1 MLLGFD
7 PGKDKCGIAIMSQ
20 DGQIIT
26 HQIIAS
32 QEVLSKIEQLIARY
46 QVNLVVI
53 GNQTTSE
60 IWQKKLQSHISIP
73 IQPIDEHSST
83 LEARDLYWKMY
94 PARGLIRFIPQGMR
108 LPPRAIDDLVAI
120 ILLQRYLKVKN

>member
-94 PARGLIRFIPQGMR
+94 PARGLQSLIPRGMR

-120 ILLQRYLKVKN
+120 ILLKRYLKVKN